1 MANKFLDNNGLS
13 YLWAK
18 IKAMFGGKVDKV
30 DGKGLSTN
38 DYTTAEKT
46 KLSNIADGANKT
58 TVDSA
63 LSTSSTNPVQNK
75 VINTALGNKVDKVD
89 GKGLSTNDFSTDYKN
104 KLDGIAAGATNVTV
118 DDALSA
124 TSENPVQN
132 KKVKAALDKKV
143 DKVDGKGLSAN
154 DYTTAEK
161 NKLAGYPDEPNSV
174 YVSGIVLD
182 GKTQDFSAGL
192 VDLNLSNY
200 AKKSDVS
207 GAFKF
212 GGNLPTYEDVELAA
226 LDNGTIY
233 NITAEF
239 TTDATFNEGAGKTYP
254 AGTNIIVITTTDGTK
269 KWDVMSG
276 FVDLSP
282 YMKTADMAA
291 ITNTEIDTILAS

>member
-1 MANKFLDNNGLS
+1 MANKFLDNNGLA

-18 IKAMFGGKVDKV
+18 IKALLGGKVDKV

-38 DYTTAEKT
+38 DYTTTEKA
-46 KLSNIADGANKT
+46 KLSGIAEGANKT
-58 TVDSA
+58 IVDSV

-75 VINTALGNKVDKVD
+75 IINTALGNKVDKVS

-118 DDALSA
+118 DDTLSA

-132 KKVKAALDKKV
+132 KKVKAALDGKV
-143 DKVDGKGLSAN
+143 DKVTGKGLSTN

-161 NKLAGYPDEPNSV
+161 NKLAGFPDNPNSV
-174 YVSGIVLD
+174 YVSNIELD
-182 GKTQDFSAGL
+182 GAIQAFKDGTATL
-192 VDLNLSNY
+192 DLKAY
-200 AKKSDVS
+200 AKKSDIT

-226 LDNGTIY
+226 QDNGIIY

-239 TTDATFNEGAGKTYP
+239 TTDNTFNEGAGKTYP
-254 AGTNIIVITTTDGTK
+254 AGTNIIVITVSGTK
-269 KWDVMSG
+269 KWDVMGG
-276 FVDLSP
+276 FIDLSP
-282 YMKTADMAA
+282 YMKTTDMVA
-291 ITNTEIDTILAS
+291 ITKIDTILAS